1 MKDNQNTD
9 LENDE
14 LYEHHKVIAT
24 DGQLPL
30 RVDKFL
36 MNFIENASR
45 NKLQQAA
52 KAGNI
57 LVNDIAVKANH
68 KVKPKDVVRIVLA
81 YPPAENLLVAE
92 NIPIDIIYED
102 DLENIDEKLKS
113 RISGGMIVNFK
124 NPDFADKTSMI
135 PTP

>member
-1 MKDNQNTD
+1 MTENQNTD

-81 YPPAENLLVAE
+81 YPPAG
-92 NIPIDIIYED
+92 
-102 DLENIDEKLKS
+102 KLIGC
-113 RISGGMIVNFK
+113 RK
-124 NPDFADKTSMI
+124 NSY
-135 PTP
+135 